1 MKLKYLGTAAAE
13 GIPAM
18 FCECN
23 NCKEAR
29 RRGGRDLRTRSQA
42 LIDGKV
48 LDQVT
53 QVFTD
58 MLIIVI
64 RQLNLV
70 IFTVLTKLAFTFVH

>member
-1 MKLKYLGTAAAE
+1 MSPGYAVHSQNLISKVR
-13 GIPAM
+13 GI
-18 FCECN
+18 
-23 NCKEAR
+23 
-29 RRGGRDLRTRSQA
+29 GH